1 MVLCLESDSLLY
13 SKGGQHPLKKDP
25 EEILVI
31 PVGEKAIAKFNLVNI
46 KFCLVKHNSLF

>member
-31 PVGEKAIAKFNLVNI
+31 PVEKKPLG
-46 KFCLVKHNSLF
+46 SLIR